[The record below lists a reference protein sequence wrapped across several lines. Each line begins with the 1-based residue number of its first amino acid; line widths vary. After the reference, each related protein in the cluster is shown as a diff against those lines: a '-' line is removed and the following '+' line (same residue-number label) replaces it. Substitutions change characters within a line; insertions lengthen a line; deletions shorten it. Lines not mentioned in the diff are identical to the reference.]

1 MHHRALTVDEG
12 GNGESEDSVVTRKDN
27 IVEPPLPAGAA
38 LARFLVTGGKKTV
51 KKRTE
56 FIDLTLE
63 IVKESG
69 YNTDL

>member
-1 MHHRALTVDEG
+1 VGT
-12 GNGESEDSVVTRKDN
+12 GNQKTPPKREN
-27 IVEPPLPAGAA
+27 IVKKGRPCRQGRPFAH
-38 LARFLVTGGKKTV
+38 FLVTGGKKTV